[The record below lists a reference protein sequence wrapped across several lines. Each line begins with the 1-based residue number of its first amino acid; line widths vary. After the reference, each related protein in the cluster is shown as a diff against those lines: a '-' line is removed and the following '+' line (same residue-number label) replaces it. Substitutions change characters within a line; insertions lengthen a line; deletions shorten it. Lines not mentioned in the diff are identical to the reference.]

1 MLWFSSSAFRIVRF
15 LSVRGVQRNPGHFE
29 WTEFQTPNVIADDVL
44 MEFQRRAR
52 VFVSDAHDTMVN
64 EVDIRKYVAFTLPRS
79 NSRFRSSAERSR
91 FRTMVMA
98 EAHG

>member
-1 MLWFSSSAFRIVRF
+1 MPVFRIVRF
-15 LSVRGVQRNPGHFE
+15 LSVRGVQSNPGHFE
-29 WTEFQTPNVIADDVL
+29 WTELQTPNVIADDVL
-44 MEFQRRAR
+44 TEFQRRAR
-52 VFVSDAHDTMVN
+52 VFVSDAHDIMVN

-91 FRTMVMA
+91 RRMVMA